1 MSEKSFR
8 TILIIVVV
16 VWVVFVLVPALADAM
31 PRAWAN
37 VQYFLPGSTPR
48 VTVII
53 KDGPEGEAVA
63 DARVQIVSG
72 QTAFVAVT
80 DKSGQAVFEAVPAGR
95 ALALRVQ
102 KLDYE
107 IVAIANPAISH
118 RQRARFDI
126 VIKRNFG
133 QRLYIAHE
141 TASNTFGFSLLD
153 VSSRIVMSPPGAT
166 SGWENAAAGD
176 VRVSAISQRLYIL
189 ATDRLITI
197 NTADGSRA
205 REDAPFA
212 AIAGGLALDPNGESV
227 YVVAAG
233 AGGRGRWLTAL
244 MARSGAQRFSVQVST
259 TANSVSLLV
268 SPDGQRLYLIPIG
281 EQNIMVFDART
292 GQRTSMFPLGDRVKD
307 AAITRD
313 GQTIYVLTERGQVPL
328 AVTLSGNAR
337 ATPVL
342 DQVPEN
348 ALAGATRLIVAEYQ
362 LHRWLCLLQ
371 PASRQVAIIDLN
383 DHTLQTVSV
392 GREPSALSPAT
403 SADQIY
409 VANKGSNNLIVISLN
424 DHTVIDEIDV
434 RSRPALLVA
443 PQ

>member
-8 TILIIVVV
+8 TILIVVVV
-16 VWVVFVLVPALADAM
+16 VWVVFVLVPALADFM

-48 VTVII
+48 VTII
-53 KDGPEGEAVA
+53 VKDGPEGEAIA
-63 DARVQIVSG
+63 DARVQIVTE

-80 DKSGQAVFEAVPAGR
+80 DKNGQAVFEAVPAGR
-95 ALALRVQ
+95 ALTLRVQ

-107 IVAIANPAISH
+107 IVAIASPAIPH

-126 VIKRNFG
+126 VIKRTFG
-133 QRLYIAHE
+133 QRLYVAHE

-166 SGWENAAAGD
+166 SGWENVPAGD
-176 VRVSAISQRLYIL
+176 VRFSAFSQRLFIL

-205 REDAPFA
+205 GDTAFA

-292 GQRTSMFPLGDRVKD
+292 GQRTEVYPLGDRVKD
-307 AAITRD
+307 AAIARD

-328 AVTLSGNAR
+328 AVNLSGNAR

-371 PASRQVAIIDLN
+371 PASRQVVIIDIN

-392 GREPSALSPAT
+392 GREPSALAPAT

-409 VANKGSNNLIVISLN
+409 VANKGSNNLAVISLN

-434 RSRPALLVA
+434 RSRPALLVS